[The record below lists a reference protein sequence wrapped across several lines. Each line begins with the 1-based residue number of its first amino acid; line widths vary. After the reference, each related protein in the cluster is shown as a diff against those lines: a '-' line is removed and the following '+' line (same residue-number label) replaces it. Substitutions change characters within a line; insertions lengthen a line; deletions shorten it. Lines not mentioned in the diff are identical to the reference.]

1 MSGRDERTL
10 VPIATLDA
18 VAAADMSPDVLAK
31 LKRAG
36 RIAAQAREA
45 GARRIVAGA
54 RVREVCVAVEEQ
66 IHRLGGSLAFPVQS
80 SRNHVAAHYCPSP
93 EDETAYADGDLAKL
107 DIGVHVDGWVVDTAL
122 TVNVGDVEEGRP
134 LVRAAEQALRAA
146 IAALAPGV
154 EVRDLSSAIER
165 TIASFGLRPVRN
177 LCGHGVAQWT
187 VHCPPPIPNVPD
199 TSAARL
205 LLHAVV
211 AIEPFATDGLGL
223 VREEG
228 HAEVFRLPPDEEAD
242 ETRAD
247 VDPALLDA
255 MHAFRGLP
263 FARRQL
269 AAFPRDI
276 LERGLAA
283 LLAEGRLT
291 AYAPLAEKS
300 GRPVAQAEHTVYVGP
315 DGVEVLTA

>member
-1 MSGRDERTL
+1 MVS
-10 VPIATLDA
+10 
-18 VAAADMSPDVLAK
+18 AAPSPDVLEK
-31 LKRAG
+31 LRRAG
-36 RIAAQAREA
+36 RIAARARDA
-45 GARRIVAGA
+45 GARRIVPGA
-54 RVREVCVAVEEQ
+54 RVRDVCVAVEEQ
-66 IHRLGGSLAFPVQS
+66 VHRLGGSLAFPVQS

-93 EDETAYADGDLAKL
+93 EDETVYADGDLAKL

-122 TVNVGDVEEGRP
+122 TVNVGDRPETRP

-154 EVRDLSSAIER
+154 EVRELSSAIER
-165 TIASFGLRPVRN
+165 TIESFGLRPVRN
-177 LCGHGVAQWT
+177 LCGHGVARWT

-211 AIEPFATDGLGL
+211 AIEPFATAGLGL

-228 HAEVFRLPPDEEAD
+228 PAQVFRLPPDGGGDTPHAG
-242 ETRAD
+242 
-247 VDPALLDA
+247 VDRALLDA
-255 MHAFRGLP
+255 IHAFRGLP

-269 AAFPRDI
+269 AAFPRDV
-276 LERGLAA
+276 LERGLSA
-283 LLAEGRLT
+283 LLGEGRLT

-300 GRPVAQAEHTVYVGP
+300 GRPVAQAEHTVYLGP
-315 DGVEVLTA
+315 DGVEVLTGGGSGEG

>member
-1 MSGRDERTL
+1 M
-10 VPIATLDA
+10 P
-18 VAAADMSPDVLAK
+18 PDVLEK

-36 RIAAQAREA
+36 RIAARAREA

-66 IHRLGGSLAFPVQS
+66 IQRLGGSLAFPVQS

-93 EDETAYADGDLAKL
+93 EDEPVYADGDLAKL

-122 TVNVGDVEEGRP
+122 TVNVGDHEEGRT

-154 EVRDLSSAIER
+154 AVRDLSSAIER

-177 LCGHGVAQWT
+177 LCGHGVARWT

-199 TSAARL
+199 TSATRL
-205 LLHAVV
+205 PLHAVV

-223 VREEG
+223 VGEAGE
-228 HAEVFRLPPDEEAD
+228 AEVFRLPPDEEARD
-242 ETRAD
+242 PRAD
-247 VDPALLDA
+247 VDLTLLEA
-255 MHAFRGLP
+255 IHAFRGLP

-269 AAFPRDI
+269 AAFPRDV
-276 LERGLAA
+276 LERGPAA
-283 LLAEGRLT
+283 LAGEGRLT
-291 AYAPLAEKS
+291 AYAPLGERS
-300 GRPVAQAEHTVYVGP
+300 GRRVAQAEHTVYLGP
-315 DGVEVLTA
+315 DGVEVLTG

>member
-1 MSGRDERTL
+1 
-10 VPIATLDA
+10 
-18 VAAADMSPDVLAK
+18 MSPDVLEK

-54 RVREVCVAVEEQ
+54 KVRDVCVAVEEQ
-66 IHRLGGSLAFPVQS
+66 IHRLGGGLAFPVQS

-93 EDETAYADGDLAKL
+93 EDDTVYADGDLAKL
-107 DIGVHVDGWVVDTAL
+107 DIGVHVEGWVVDTAL
-122 TVNVGDVEEGRP
+122 TVNVGGGEEGRP

-154 EVRDLSSAIER
+154 EVRAVSSAIER

-177 LCGHGVAQWT
+177 LCGHGVSRWT

-199 TSAARL
+199 TSMARL
-205 LLHAVV
+205 PLHAVV

-228 HAEVFRLPPDEEAD
+228 EAEVFRLPPDE
-242 ETRAD
+242 D
-247 VDPALLDA
+247 VRTDAAGIDAALLDA
-255 MHAFRGLP
+255 IRGLRGLP

-269 AAFPRDI
+269 AAFPRDV

-283 LLAEGRLT
+283 LVSQGRLT
-291 AYAPLAEKS
+291 AYAPLSEKS
-300 GRPVAQAEHTVYVGP
+300 GRHVAQAEHTVYVGP
-315 DGVEVLTA
+315 DGVEVLTG